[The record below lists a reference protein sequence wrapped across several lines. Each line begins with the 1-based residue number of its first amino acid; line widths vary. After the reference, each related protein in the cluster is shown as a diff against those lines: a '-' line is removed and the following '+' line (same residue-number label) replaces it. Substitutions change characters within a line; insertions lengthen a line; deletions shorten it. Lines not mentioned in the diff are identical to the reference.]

1 MTTIQVT
8 PEQLASLLLINNS
21 LLDIAEQGA
30 DSDIL
35 EELQTLQPEL
45 EQILEQVA
53 DFFFTGRQAN
63 AKKSRA

>member
-1 MTTIQVT
+1 MTTIQAT

-45 EQILEQVA
+45 EQILEQV
-53 DFFFTGRQAN
+53 
-63 AKKSRA
+63 S